1 MKKFKYKVGV
11 IGLGYVGLPRALQFC
26 KKGFTVCGIDSDEEK
41 IKQLKIGKSYLTNVN
56 ESQIKKFIKKKLFL
70 PSIKFNDLCDVEN
83 IIICLPTPLTKNL
96 NPDLS
101 FIKNTFL
108 KLRNII
114 REGQMIC
121 LESTSYP
128 GTTYD
133 IFVKYL
139 KSRYSLGENFY
150 ISFSPERND
159 PGLKINIE
167 TIPKLVSGYSKKCL
181 KKSYHLYKL
190 IFDKVIKVDSLEIA
204 EMTKVYENV
213 FRAVNIGFVNE
224 MKKICNAMNIDTYKV
239 ISAAKTK
246 PFGFMPFY
254 PGPGLGGHC
263 IPIDPFYLSWKA
275 NKLGLETNFIK
286 ISGKINRSMPLWIIK
301 KIYFHIYK
309 KKNKINFKGKKF
321 LILGIAYKKNIND
334 SRESPALEIIDYL
347 IKYNAKV
354 NFFDP
359 FFDKIPKTRNFDF
372 QNVKKIKLTKNIIKK
387 FDATII
393 VTDHDKVDY
402 TKILKHSKM
411 IFDTR
416 NKIKSKSSKVIR
428 L

>member
-1 MKKFKYKVGV
+1 MKKFKYKVGI

-26 KKGFTVCGIDSDEEK
+26 KKGFTVCGIDSHKEK
-41 IKQLKIGKSYLTNVN
+41 IKQLKIGKSYLTNIN
-56 ESQIKKFIKKKLFL
+56 DKDIKKFIKNKLFL
-70 PSIKFNDLCDVEN
+70 PSIKLNDLRNVEN
-83 IIICLPTPLTKNL
+83 IIICLPTPLTKNF

-101 FIKNTFL
+101 FIKNTFVKL
-108 KLRNII
+108 KNII

-139 KSRYSLGENFY
+139 KNKYSLGDNFY

-159 PGLKINIE
+159 PGLKIKIE
-167 TIPKLVSGYSKKCL
+167 TIPKIVSGYSKKCL
-181 KKSYHLYKL
+181 LKSYHLYKH
-190 IFDKVIKVDSLEIA
+190 IFKRVIKVDTLEQA
-204 EMTKVYENV
+204 EMTKIYENV
-213 FRAVNIGFVNE
+213 FRAINIGFVNE
-224 MKKICNAMNIDTYKV
+224 MKKICYAMNIDIHKV
-239 ISAAKTK
+239 IDAAKTK

-275 NKLGLETNFIK
+275 NKLGIETNYIK
-286 ISGKINRSMPLWIIK
+286 ISGQINRSMPLWIIK
-301 KIYFHIYK
+301 KIYFQIYK
-309 KKNKINFKGKKF
+309 KKTKINFKDKKF
-321 LILGIAYKKNIND
+321 LILGISYKKNIND
-334 SRESPALEIIDYL
+334 TRESPALEIIHHL
-347 IKYNAKV
+347 IRYNAKV

-359 FFDKIPKTRNFDF
+359 FFNKIPKTRNFDL
-372 QNVKKIKLTKNIIKK
+372 QNVKKIKLTKNNLKK
-387 FDATII
+387 FDAVIL
-393 VTDHDKVDY
+393 VADHDKVNY
-402 TKILKHSKM
+402 KKVFKNSKM

-416 NKIKSKSSKVIR
+416 NKIKSRSDRVIN

>member
-1 MKKFKYKVGV
+1 MKKFKYKVGI

-26 KKGFTVCGIDSDEEK
+26 KKGFTVCGIDTDEKK
-41 IKQLKIGKSYLTNVN
+41 INQLKVGKSYLTNVD
-56 ESQIKKFIKKKLFL
+56 EGEIKKFIKKKLFQ
-70 PSIKFNDLCDVEN
+70 PSIKFSDLINVEN
-83 IIICLPTPLTKNL
+83 IIICLPTPLTKNF

-108 KLRNII
+108 KLKKII
-114 REGQMIC
+114 REDQMIC

-139 KSRYSLGENFY
+139 KKRYFLGKNFY

-159 PGLKINIE
+159 PGLKINID
-167 TIPKLVSGYSKKCL
+167 TIPKIVSGYSKNCL
-181 KKSYHLYKL
+181 KKSYNLYRL
-190 IFDKVIKVDSLEIA
+190 IFNKVIKVDSLEIA
-204 EMTKVYENV
+204 EMTKIYENV

-239 ISAAKTK
+239 INAAKTK

-301 KIYFHIYK
+301 KIYFHMFR
-309 KKNKINFKGKKF
+309 KKNKINFKGNKF

-347 IKYNAKV
+347 IKFNAKV

-359 FFDKIPKTRNFDF
+359 FFNKMPKTRNFDF
-372 QNVKKIKLTKNIIKK
+372 RNIKKVNLTKNNIKK

-393 VTDHDKVDY
+393 VTDHDKIDY
-402 TKILKHSKM
+402 KEILKYSKL

-416 NKIKSKSSKVIR
+416 NKIKFKSNKVIR

>member
-1 MKKFKYKVGV
+1 MQKFKYKVGI

-26 KKGFTVCGIDSDEEK
+26 KKGFTVRGIDSDQEK
-41 IKQLKIGKSYLTNVN
+41 INQLKIGKSYLTNVN
-56 ESQIKKFIKKKLFL
+56 EREIKKFIKKKLFFPNTKL
-70 PSIKFNDLCDVEN
+70 TDLSDVEN

-101 FIKNTFL
+101 FIKNTFV
-108 KLRNII
+108 KIRNVIKD
-114 REGQMIC
+114 GQMIC

-128 GTTYD
+128 GTTND

-139 KSRYSLGENFY
+139 KNRFSLGKNFF

-159 PGLKINIE
+159 PGLKINID
-167 TIPKLVSGYSKKCL
+167 TIPKIVSGYSKKCL
-181 KKSYHLYKL
+181 KKSYNLYKH
-190 IFDKVIKVDSLEIA
+190 IFNKVIKVDSLEIA
-204 EMTKVYENV
+204 EMTKIYENV

-224 MKKICNAMNIDTYKV
+224 MKKICHAMNIDTHKV
-239 ISAAKTK
+239 IDAAKTK

-275 NKLGLETNFIK
+275 NKLGIKTNFIK
-286 ISGKINRSMPLWIIK
+286 ISGEINRSMPLWIIK
-301 KIYFHIYK
+301 KIYFHIFK
-309 KKNKINFKGKKF
+309 KRKKIDFKGKKF

-359 FFDKIPKTRNFDF
+359 YFKKIPKTRNFDF
-372 QNVKKIKLTKNIIKK
+372 QNIKKIRLTKNIIKK

-393 VTDHDKVDY
+393 VTDHDKVSY
-402 TKILKHSKM
+402 KEILKHSKI

-416 NKIKSKSSKVIR
+416 NKIKFKSTKVIR

>member
-1 MKKFKYKVGV
+1 MKQFKYKIGI

-26 KKGFTVCGIDSDEEK
+26 KKGFTVCGIDSDIKK
-41 IKQLKIGKSYLTNVN
+41 IKKLKTGKSYLTNVN
-56 ESQIKKFIKKKLFL
+56 ENEIKKFIKKKLFL
-70 PSIKFNDLCDVEN
+70 PSIKFTDLQDVEN
-83 IIICLPTPLTKNL
+83 IIICLPTPLTKNF

-101 FIKNTFL
+101 FIKKTFFKL
-108 KLRNII
+108 KNII
-114 REGQMIC
+114 REGQLIC

-139 KSRYSLGENFY
+139 KTKYSLGKNFY

-159 PGLKINIE
+159 PGLKLNIDS
-167 TIPKLVSGYSKKCL
+167 IPKIVSGYSKNCL
-181 KKSYHLYKL
+181 KKSYNLYKH
-190 IFDKVIKVDSLEIA
+190 IFNRAIKVDSLEIA
-204 EMTKVYENV
+204 EMTKIYENV

-239 ISAAKTK
+239 IDAAKTK

-275 NKLGLETNFIK
+275 NKLGLQTNFIK

-301 KIYFHIYK
+301 KIYFHIFK
-309 KKNKINFKGKKF
+309 KKNKINFEGKKF

-334 SRESPALEIIDYL
+334 SRESPALEIIDHL

-359 FFDKIPKTRNFDF
+359 FFNKIPKTRNYDL
-372 QNVKKIKLTKNIIKK
+372 QNVKKINLTKNNIKK
-387 FDATII
+387 FDAIVI
-393 VTDHDKVDY
+393 VTDHDKVNY
-402 TKILKHSKM
+402 KNVFKNSKM

-416 NKIKSKSSKVIR
+416 NKIKFRSNKVIQ

>member
-1 MKKFKYKVGV
+1 MNKFKYKVGI

-26 KKGFTVCGIDSDEEK
+26 KKGFTVCGIDTHKEK
-41 IKQLKIGKSYLTNVN
+41 IKQLKIGKSYLTNIN
-56 ESQIKKFIKKKLFL
+56 DKDIKKFIKNKLFL
-70 PSIKFNDLCDVEN
+70 PSIKLNDLRNVEN
-83 IIICLPTPLTKNL
+83 IIICLPTPLTKNF

-101 FIKNTFL
+101 FIKNTFVKL
-108 KLRNII
+108 KNII

-139 KSRYSLGENFY
+139 KNKYSLGDNFY

-159 PGLKINIE
+159 PGLKIKIE
-167 TIPKLVSGYSKKCL
+167 TIPKIVSGYSKKCL
-181 KKSYHLYKL
+181 LKSYHLYKH
-190 IFDKVIKVDSLEIA
+190 IFKRVIKVDKLEQA
-204 EMTKVYENV
+204 EMTKIYENV
-213 FRAVNIGFVNE
+213 FRAINIGFVNE
-224 MKKICNAMNIDTYKV
+224 MKKICYAMNIDIHKV
-239 ISAAKTK
+239 IDAAKTK

-275 NKLGLETNFIK
+275 NKLGIETNYIK
-286 ISGKINRSMPLWIIK
+286 ISGQTNRSMPLWIIK
-301 KIYFHIYK
+301 KIYFQIYK
-309 KKNKINFKGKKF
+309 KKTKINFKDKKF
-321 LILGIAYKKNIND
+321 LILGISYKKNIND
-334 SRESPALEIIDYL
+334 TRESPALEIIHHL
-347 IKYNAKV
+347 IRYNAKV

-359 FFDKIPKTRNFDF
+359 FFNKIPKTRNFDL
-372 QNVKKIKLTKNIIKK
+372 QNVKKIKLTKNNLKK
-387 FDATII
+387 FDAVIL
-393 VTDHDKVDY
+393 VTDHDKVNY
-402 TKILKHSKM
+402 KKVFKNSKM

-416 NKIKSKSSKVIR
+416 NKIKSRSDRVIN

>member
-1 MKKFKYKVGV
+1 MKQFKYKVGI

-26 KKGFTVCGIDSDEEK
+26 KKGFTVCGIDSDEKK
-41 IKQLKIGKSYLTNVN
+41 IKQLKVGKSYLTNVN
-56 ESQIKKFIKKKLFL
+56 GSEIKKSIKKGLFL
-70 PSIKFNDLCDVEN
+70 PSIKFTDLRNVEN
-83 IIICLPTPLTKNL
+83 IIICLPTPLTKNF

-101 FIKNTFL
+101 FIKNTFI

-128 GTTYD
+128 GTTFD

-139 KSRYSLGENFY
+139 KNRYSLGKNFY

-159 PGLKINIE
+159 PGLKINIDR
-167 TIPKLVSGYSKKCL
+167 IPKIVSGYTKNCL
-181 KKSYHLYKL
+181 RKSYYLYKH
-190 IFDKVIKVDSLEIA
+190 IFNKVIKVDSLEIA

-239 ISAAKTK
+239 INAAKTK

-275 NKLGLETNFIK
+275 KKLGIETNFIK

-301 KIYFHIYK
+301 KIYFHIFK

-359 FFDKIPKTRNFDF
+359 FFDKMPKTRNFDF
-372 QNVKKIKLTKNIIKK
+372 QNVKKIKLKKNIIKK

-402 TKILKHSKM
+402 TEILEHSKV

>member
-1 MKKFKYKVGV
+1 MKQFKYKVGI

-26 KKGFTVCGIDSDEEK
+26 NKGFTVCGIDSDEDK

-56 ESQIKKFIKKKLFL
+56 GSEIKKFIKKELFL
-70 PSIKFNDLCDVEN
+70 PSIKFTDLCNVEN
-83 IIICLPTPLTKNL
+83 IIICLPTPLTKNF

-101 FIKNTFL
+101 FIKNTFI

-139 KSRYSLGENFY
+139 KNRFSLGKNFY

-159 PGLKINIE
+159 PGLKINID
-167 TIPKLVSGYSKKCL
+167 TIPKIVSGYSKKCL

-190 IFDKVIKVDSLEIA
+190 IFNRVIKVDSLEIA
-204 EMTKVYENV
+204 EMTKIYENV

-275 NKLGLETNFIK
+275 KKLGIETNFIK